1 MLNDYLSDLR
11 LLEVLGLI
19 MLGLTLLW
27 ITISGTSSLIQ
38 HWRRPKRP
46 DAPAPLPADDREDFI
61 RDQRPEEPDKRE
73 MPLPAPFQSEQTDD
87 CAMPAV
93 QTENSDEWP
102 SMEQPQTTELVSVVA
117 APEDSSNLDSPPSE
131 TVVSEKQDVKPECV
145 PVPDIRWRR
154 SMTLPDYKK
163 TFLVRVDYDLRA
175 SLYVSAP
182 TKRKILEVLKK
193 IGGERLTAT
202 SYVDNILRHHL
213 EMFRDEI
220 NCIHQ
225 EQNYHN
231 IV

>member
-102 SMEQPQTTELVSVVA
+102 SMEQPQTTEPVSGKKIVI
-117 APEDSSNLDSPPSE
+117 
-131 TVVSEKQDVKPECV
+131 
-145 PVPDIRWRR
+145 PDFEQTYMTRHDIHVR
-154 SMTLPDYKK
+154 S
-163 TFLVRVDYDLRA
+163 A
-175 SLYVSAP
+175 LYVSID
-182 TKRKILEVLKK
+182 TKRKVLEVVKK
-193 IGGERLTAT
+193 IAP
-202 SYVDNILRHHL
+202 HL
-213 EMFRDEI
+213 SGVP
-220 NCIHQ
+220 CPA
-225 EQNYHN
+225 
-231 IV
+231 

>member
-1 MLNDYLSDLR
+1 MLYSFLSESGVLDIS
-11 LLEVLGLI
+11 LLALSTGIIVLSILGLLH
-19 MLGLTLLW
+19 LGK
-27 ITISGTSSLIQ
+27 
-38 HWRRPKRP
+38 RRGHNK
-46 DAPAPLPADDREDFI
+46 AGHF
-61 RDQRPEEPDKRE
+61 
-73 MPLPAPFQSEQTDD
+73 SEQPDD

-93 QTENSDEWP
+93 QTENSDGWP

-163 TFLVRVDYDLRA
+163 TFLARVDYDLRA

-193 IGGERLTAT
+193 SAA
-202 SYVDNILRHHL
+202 SD
-213 EMFRDEI
+213 
-220 NCIHQ
+220 
-225 EQNYHN
+225 
-231 IV
+231 